1 MLTAA
6 VLAAGCNASSSSDG
20 SLSPT
25 PAPTT
30 AVITET
36 TEVDARVIDIA
47 VRSPSVGQVPVRLI
61 LPATFAAEPARRWPV
76 LYLLHGCCDTYD
88 SWDRKSDIA
97 QLTANAPVIVALP
110 DGGLTGYYS
119 DWLSGPKWETF
130 HTVELPT
137 MLAAAYRASD
147 KAAIAGVSMGGLGAI
162 AYAARHPGQYAAVAS
177 LSGVTHTL
185 ISPTRAGAYQSQIRG
200 QGEDP
205 DALWGDPVTN
215 VDVWRAHN
223 PYDLAPKLK
232 GIPIYLACGNGDPGP
247 LDLPGVERN
256 GNEAALELENVAL
269 AKRFSELG
277 IPADV
282 HLYGPGTHA
291 WPYWQREM
299 HQAWPMFVTAL
310 GL

>member
-1 MLTAA
+1 MGDVPHRRAA
-6 VLAAGCNASSSSDG
+6 C
-20 SLSPT
+20 
-25 PAPTT
+25 
-30 AVITET
+30 
-36 TEVDARVIDIA
+36 DARGCLPGVRQGGDRRGVDGRAGSHRVCRATPRA
-47 VRSPSVGQVPVRLI
+47 VCRRGVVERSHAYP
-61 LPATFAAEPARRWPV
+61 
-76 LYLLHGCCDTYD
+76 H
-88 SWDRKSDIA
+88 
-97 QLTANAPVIVALP
+97 LP
-110 DGGLTGYYS
+110 DPGG
-119 DWLSGPKWETF
+119 
-130 HTVELPT
+130 
-137 MLAAAYRASD
+137 
-147 KAAIAGVSMGGLGAI
+147 
-162 AYAARHPGQYAAVAS
+162 
-177 LSGVTHTL
+177 
-185 ISPTRAGAYQSQIRG
+185 GAYQSQIRG